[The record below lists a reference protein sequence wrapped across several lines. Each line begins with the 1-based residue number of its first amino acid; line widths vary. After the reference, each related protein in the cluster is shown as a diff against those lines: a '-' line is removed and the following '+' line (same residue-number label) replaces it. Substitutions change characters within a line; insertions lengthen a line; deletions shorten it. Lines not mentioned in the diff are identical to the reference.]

1 MELDVYFESVVT
13 AQPILG
19 GIESLHGYIFFK
31 KALMGGGKGGKN
43 RSLGNKLVLLKILQ
57 EFQ

>member
-31 KALMGGGKGGKN
+31 KALMGG
-43 RSLGNKLVLLKILQ
+43 VKIVAW
-57 EFQ
+57 EINWYF

>member
-31 KALMGGGKGGKN
+31 KALMGGTIGQHFPN
-43 RSLGNKLVLLKILQ
+43 LGIFVAQSADYIL
-57 EFQ
+57 